1 MDVVR
6 WGMIGCGDVAEVKS
20 GPGFQ
25 KASGSRLVAVMRRD
39 RDRAEDYARRHRVAR
54 WYSDAEELIADRE
67 VDAVYV
73 ATPPSSHR
81 QYTLLA
87 AAAGKP
93 VYVEK
98 PMAPRHADCLE
109 MIAACERAGVPLFV
123 AYYRRAL
130 PRFVKIN
137 ELLASGVIGE
147 PRLVTVML
155 RQPPDPAH
163 LGPPVAW
170 RVDPAVA
177 GAGLFLDLG
186 CHMLDLLDFF
196 LGPVNEATGAA
207 ANQAGLYQA
216 EDIVT
221 ARLRFASGVL
231 GVGAWCFTAGDRLDR
246 AEIVGSRGSIS
257 YASFDDAPIVV
268 TTAAGSESLRVPHPP
283 HVEQPLIQTVV
294 DTLTGRGHCPSTGV
308 TGARTSWLM
317 DEVLAGYRRATEVRS

>member
-1 MDVVR
+1 MDIVR
-6 WGMIGCGDVAEVKS
+6 WGMIGCGDVTEVKS

-25 KASGSRLVAVMRRD
+25 KANGSRLVAVMRRD
-39 RDRAEDYARRHRVAR
+39 RARAEDYARRHGVAR
-54 WYSDAEELIADRE
+54 WYGDAEKLVADPE

-87 AAAGKP
+87 AEAGKP

-130 PRFVKIN
+130 PRFVEIKK
-137 ELLASGVIGE
+137 LLASGAIGE
-147 PRLVTVML
+147 PRLVTVTL

-163 LGPPVAW
+163 LGPPLAW

-196 LGPVNEATGAA
+196 LGPVVEATGAA

-216 EDIVT
+216 EDVVT

-231 GVGAWCFTAGDRLDR
+231 GVGAWCFAAGDRLDR
-246 AEIVGSRGSIS
+246 AEIVGSRGTIS
-257 YASFDDAPIVV
+257 YATFDDVPLVV
-268 TTAAGSESLRVPHPP
+268 TTAGGRDSRPVPHPP
-283 HVEQPLIQTVV
+283 HVEQPLIQTIV
-294 DTLTGRGHCPSTGV
+294 DALTGHGQCPSTGV
-308 TGARTSWLM
+308 TAARTSWLM
-317 DEVLAGYRRATEVRS
+317 DEVLASYRRATEARS